1 MDFLVLSQAAAAEEE
16 AYAKSLLDLRAW
28 IRDSA
33 KAAGVE
39 IDSSEY
45 VCAALDPNGRKGL
58 RFLGFDV
65 GRGEPPL
72 HLSHTYLRG
81 SGMLDI
87 VERVVRGTPGTY
99 SGPHGDVV
107 ARYGHATSVM
117 YNLLAFDR
125 DPRTEQR
132 TRTAAYWAFDKPPH
146 DVIRYDAF
154 DPLVGDLLER
164 TRDRSGSMTGALW
177 RGKLGLGPTPE
188 YWLEWRCS
196 SPFTLGELDEGF
208 RAWRA
213 PAHVKDRVAHGWRLL
228 ATRLA

>member
-1 MDFLVLSQAAAAEEE
+1 M
-16 AYAKSLLDLRAW
+16 
-28 IRDSA
+28 RDSA
-33 KAAGVE
+33 RAAGVE

-45 VCAALDPNGRKGL
+45 GWTVLDVAARKGL
-58 RFLGFDV
+58 RALGFDV
-65 GRGEPPL
+65 RRGAPRL
-72 HLSHTYLRG
+72 HLSHTYLGG
-81 SGMLDI
+81 SAALDV
-87 VERVVRGTPGTY
+87 VERVIRGTPGTY

-107 ARYGHATSVM
+107 ARYGHATSVV

-164 TRDRSGSMTGALW
+164 TRDRSGSMTGAVW
-177 RGKLGLGPTPE
+177 RRKLGLGATPE
-188 YWLEWRCS
+188 YMVEWRCS
-196 SPFTLGELDEGF
+196 SPFSLGELDDGF

-213 PAHVKDRVAHGWRLL
+213 PPVVKARATAGWRFLT
-228 ATRLA
+228 TRIG